1 MFKRVNSD
9 VVPFSINSPAGNR
22 YAFGTTDV
30 SNDIDVNYNENI
42 KKGFG
47 TGPNEFPELEDFNAL
62 MFTGSYLAAYLY
74 QAGIPEWNNKQKYY
88 VNSITKG
95 SDGNLYKSLTGT
107 EETPNTNN
115 NPILAG
121 STSWKSIFNE
131 YAKING
137 DETKK
142 FKVATPEG
150 DYDAVNKKYV
160 DENVNLN
167 INSFPEK
174 ITPENTDNLALQETG
189 GLLKK
194 LSFANL
200 KLWILSLFNPS
211 ITGTVSFNSTTNNIQ
226 LTNIVASLGLEIGD
240 VIQISGADDAKN
252 NSEFTVEV
260 ITDNNNII
268 VNQAHANK
276 GTSKN
281 VANRVGDTGV
291 SIKLLCKWYN
301 AHLGLGQGLVD
312 VTSNRTTG
320 ANYPTQP
327 NRAIK
332 VMIRTTSTTT
342 AKFIALDLNGERVNA
357 VENYGSGGPWALAL
371 SETIP
376 SGSTYRLNV
385 INDLGKWMEYR

>member
-1 MFKRVNSD
+1 MDMQNYTTPFANTGDREEFSIGTDPSGKVSLEKGWTELYQLRPEEGGLFILRKVFNQMMKLVSTDTVTWKTQTFPNWIDDKGDGLPFTYPKNALVKYTDGNTYVSLVNSNT
-9 VVPFSINSPAGNR
+9 SIP
-22 YAFGTTDV
+22 TDT
-30 SNDIDVNYNENI
+30 NNWVN
-42 KKGFG
+42 F
-47 TGPNEFPELEDFNAL
+47 EDF
-62 MFTGSYLAAYLY
+62 GSL
-74 QAGIPEWNNKQKYY
+74 
-88 VNSITKG
+88 
-95 SDGNLYKSLTGT
+95 D
-107 EETPNTNN
+107 
-115 NPILAG
+115 
-121 STSWKSIFNE
+121 
-131 YAKING
+131 ING
-137 DETKK
+137 
-142 FKVATPEG
+142 
-150 DYDAVNKKYV
+150 
-160 DENVNLN
+160 L
-167 INSFPEK
+167 PEK
-174 ITPENTDNLALQETG
+174 ITPSNDDNLALQETG

-194 LSFANL
+194 LSFTNL
-200 KLWILSLFNPS
+200 KIWILSLFNPS

-226 LTNIVASLGLEIGD
+226 LTNIVTSLGLELGD
-240 VIQISGADDAKN
+240 VIQISGAEDAKN

-281 VANRVGDTGV
+281 VANRAGDTGV

-301 AHLGLGQGLVD
+301 APLGLGQGLVD

-320 ANYPTQP
+320 VNYPTQP

-332 VMIRTTSTTT
+332 VSIRTTSTTT